1 MYSYEPDT
9 QIFSRRAMI
18 LGVGQLGLFGLLAAR
33 LQYLQ
38 VTQADQYGIL
48 AENNRVNIGL
58 IAPLR
63 GRILDRYGQE
73 IATNRPNF
81 QVVMIPEQTKDP
93 IETLRVLEKL
103 VPISPSRRKRLLR
116 DIPRSRGFVPIYSS

>member
-1 MYSYEPDT
+1 
-9 QIFSRRAMI
+9 MI
-18 LGVGQLGLFGLLAAR
+18 LGLGQLGLFGLLAAR

-38 VTQADQYGIL
+38 ISQADQYGIL

-63 GRILDRYGQE
+63 GRILDRYGRE

-81 QVVMIPEQTKDP
+81 QVVMIPEQTNDP
-93 IETLRVLEKL
+93 IETLRVLQKL
-103 VPISPSRRKRLLR
+103 VPISPSRRKRGRLR
-116 DIPRSRGFVPIYSS
+116 